1 MKAIY
6 NAFSNVE
13 NINEMNENVKV
24 AVVIFTCKPQRE
36 PIVYEVSEGENMD
49 EEVLTSVNQ
58 LTSGCNYT
66 YTLIKKIDNV
76 YFFK

>member
-6 NAFSNVE
+6 NVFSNVE
-13 NINEMNENVKV
+13 ELKSIYDVKV

-36 PIVYEVSEGENMD
+36 PIVYEVGEGEDMD
-49 EEVLTSVNQ
+49 EEVLTSVKQ

-76 YFFK
+76 YFFE